1 MSKYIT
7 IGMDLGN
14 KKHAVCALDQAGK
27 VMWRREVAN
36 TPEALT
42 AFFEENADA
51 TVAMETGLCCRW
63 ISALAKSCGC
73 DVVVGNARK
82 LAAIWMG
89 KQKNDENDA
98 LLIAKLARADRELF
112 HPVELRDDERHE
124 MVQIIELRA
133 VAVSQR
139 TQAVNSVRGLCKAR
153 GVFIKKCDASCFH
166 KTRSPRAWRG
176 SSSRC
181 SGT

>member
-51 TVAMETGLCCRW
+51 TVAMETGL
-63 ISALAKSCGC
+63 
-73 DVVVGNARK
+73 
-82 LAAIWMG
+82 
-89 KQKNDENDA
+89 
-98 LLIAKLARADRELF
+98 
-112 HPVELRDDERHE
+112 
-124 MVQIIELRA
+124 
-133 VAVSQR
+133 
-139 TQAVNSVRGLCKAR
+139 
-153 GVFIKKCDASCFH
+153 
-166 KTRSPRAWRG
+166 
-176 SSSRC
+176 
-181 SGT
+181 